1 MSRHGEGTGGLV
13 GEAAGTWY
21 VYSMAA
27 NALGILEKDLKKRIK
42 FDDRRLKQDRNQ
54 RQPYPFNGFKFV
66 YIASECG
73 DADQDMSISL
83 TEWLSLCSLLRD
95 NNTDKVSFG
104 EKEKNIYFRYTGSH
118 HGIDI
123 TAMKK

>member
-42 FDDRRLKQDRNQ
+42 FDDRRLKQDRN
-54 RQPYPFNGFKFV
+54 
-66 YIASECG
+66 
-73 DADQDMSISL
+73 
-83 TEWLSLCSLLRD
+83 
-95 NNTDKVSFG
+95 
-104 EKEKNIYFRYTGSH
+104 
-118 HGIDI
+118 
-123 TAMKK
+123 